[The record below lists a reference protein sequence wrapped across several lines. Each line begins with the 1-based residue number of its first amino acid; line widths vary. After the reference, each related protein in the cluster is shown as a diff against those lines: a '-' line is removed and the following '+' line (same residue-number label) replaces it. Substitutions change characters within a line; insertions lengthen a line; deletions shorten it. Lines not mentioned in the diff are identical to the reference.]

1 MKQKALLIAFEGL
14 SLCEKIEIVNTSF
27 KNRDLNTQT
36 ALIN

>member
-27 KNRDLNTQT
+27 KTE
-36 ALIN
+36 I